1 MENGEVKW
9 RDLACALVRFTGMS
23 EQTARDA
30 QQLGCTNSRADL
42 VAINP
47 QLLLGTPH

>member
-1 MENGEVKW
+1 MENWEVKW
-9 RDLACALVRFTGMS
+9 HDLACALVQFTGMS

-30 QQLGCTNSRADL
+30 QQRGYTKSRADL

-47 QLLLGTPH
+47 QLLLGIPH